1 MPKELPGYISAG
13 KVSGLIKW
21 VCHLGK
27 KSLQK
32 SLGLLGTHLIYLI
45 SNLIYAHLI
54 YVLSDVSDDQCLSS
68 SPVSHVL
75 ALVTHCV
82 NGLLC
87 CLGCTENAVKLA
99 IVSFVYTLNHAFL
112 SPYSLYSLSL
122 AFLFSH
128 NLYLQFPFL
137 YSLKH
142 LSAFKRLTFLFA
154 ASFYSL
160 HLKIS
165 GNDFSCVTSNLTF
178 SIVPFSFLS
187 L

>member
-32 SLGLLGTHLIYLI
+32 SLGLLGT
-45 SNLIYAHLI
+45 SAHVI
-54 YVLSDVSDDQCLSS
+54 YVLSDVSDDQCLS

-142 LSAFKRLTFLFA
+142 LSAFKKLTFLFT

-160 HLKIS
+160 HLKIN